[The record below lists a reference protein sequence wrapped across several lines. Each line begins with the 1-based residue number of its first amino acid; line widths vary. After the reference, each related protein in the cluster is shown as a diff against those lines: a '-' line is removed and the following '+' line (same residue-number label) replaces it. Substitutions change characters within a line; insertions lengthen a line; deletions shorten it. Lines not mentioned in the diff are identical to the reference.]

1 MCEKPWAKPIFQNAT
16 QAWYKLQCACE
27 EIETVVIEANRVWSF
42 MKDEEA
48 HLHKTIDNTRPT
60 NPALTEYISLIFQY
74 RLNANSHLHAKLLQ
88 LEKQTCHHISKVD
101 GELPCSI
108 TGMVSMCPDA
118 SAHSAS
124 SKYLSYL

>member
-27 EIETVVIEANRVWSF
+27 EIETVVIEENRVWSF
-42 MKDEEA
+42 LKDEEA
-48 HLHKTIDNTRPT
+48 HLHKTIDNTQPT
-60 NPALTEYISLIFQY
+60 NPALAEYISLIFQY

-88 LEKQTCHHISKVD
+88 LEKQTHHHISKVD

-108 TGMVSMCPDA
+108 TGMVSTCPNA